1 MRSVALV
8 GLLVLIFVGGVVVV
22 NASARAD
29 ISAPTRLVPYVEHSR
44 RMAREAA
51 GIAGGLPLPMTLV
64 EIQCTEAGPSVL
76 VFDLSPFGSRWF
88 AVLRID
94 EATSTPSAIAG
105 LSAEEFR
112 PEEYRIIPCDLALGA
127 RVLPERNAQEREDAV
142 GELGQ
147 KGGDPETVGRQPVAV
162 APRDRAD
169 QAVTGQAA
177 EVVGHRRRVA
187 GAGRWQSPRGGEPP
201 SPPPQGAP

>member
-112 PEEYRIIPCDLALGA
+112 LEEYRIIPCDLA
-127 RVLPERNAQEREDAV
+127 
-142 GELGQ
+142 
-147 KGGDPETVGRQPVAV
+147 
-162 APRDRAD
+162 
-169 QAVTGQAA
+169 
-177 EVVGHRRRVA
+177 
-187 GAGRWQSPRGGEPP
+187 S
-201 SPPPQGAP
+201 